1 MAHTVTCHLRL
12 LCLLKCLNTA
22 LKTKSQ
28 NYDPVSHISNST
40 VTTCADST
48 TEHSEDE
55 GLGANI

>member
-28 NYDPVSHISNST
+28 NYADMT
-40 VTTCADST
+40 LLTC
-48 TEHSEDE
+48 
-55 GLGANI
+55 